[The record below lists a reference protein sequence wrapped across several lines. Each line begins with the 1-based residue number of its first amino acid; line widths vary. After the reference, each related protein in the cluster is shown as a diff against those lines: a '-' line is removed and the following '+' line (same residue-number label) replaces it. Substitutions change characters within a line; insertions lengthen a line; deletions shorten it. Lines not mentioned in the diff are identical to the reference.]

1 MKCLRC
7 GYCCTRLFAV
17 VVIDPEKGPVEGNLQ
32 TIGLTGEPER
42 CPHLRGDCPGEYSCA
57 VHDRPWY
64 PDSPCAQYQSHWPET
79 NCRMGEYLTKGEG
92 REHWQG

>member
-1 MKCLRC
+1 MTKTEARAYAQRLIC
-7 GYCCTRLFAV
+7 GYV
-17 VVIDPEKGPVEGNLQ
+17 Q

-42 CPHLRGDCPGEYSCA
+42 CPHLLGDHPGEYSCA

-64 PDSPCAQYQSHWPET
+64 QETPCAQCQSHWPKQF
-79 NCRMGEYLTKGEG
+79 CRMGEYLTKGEG